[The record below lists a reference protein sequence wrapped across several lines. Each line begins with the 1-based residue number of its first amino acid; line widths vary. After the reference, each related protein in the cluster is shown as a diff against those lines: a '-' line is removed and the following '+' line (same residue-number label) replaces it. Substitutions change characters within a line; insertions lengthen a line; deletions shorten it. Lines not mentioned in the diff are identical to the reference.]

1 MEMTTLIRSSVVFL
15 ILAVTLCINA
25 EDNFVVRA
33 GFDDSY
39 AYFLGLALLC
49 SSMLAYRNV
58 FILLAIMVFSLNA
71 NMPVDF
77 DLNLGF
83 DRDMY
88 GGVMLAMVFQPLLG
102 RFLG

>member
-1 MEMTTLIRSSVVFL
+1 MEMTTLVRSGVVFL
-15 ILAVTLCINA
+15 ILAATLCVNT

-33 GFDDSY
+33 GFANSY

-49 SSMLAYRNV
+49 SSLMAYRNV
-58 FILLAIMVFSLNA
+58 FILMAVMVFSLNA
-71 NMPVDF
+71 NMPADF
-77 DLNLGF
+77 GLNLGI

-88 GGVMLAMVFQPLLG
+88 GGVMLALVFQPLLG